1 MAFFELLGGE
11 DPVIIV
17 IDHDNGERSTILF
30 VKHGNCDGIRDAS
43 DLQFGQVFLFT
54 DEVAALLRSISLDH
68 NLTARV
74 GLAGQAEIAL
84 HPDRVDGELADL
96 LLGRRVSRR

>member
-1 MAFFELLGGE
+1 MSFFELLGGE
-11 DPVIIV
+11 DPIIIV
-17 IDHDNGERSTILF
+17 IDHDDGERGTILF
-30 VKHGNCDGIRDAS
+30 VKHGNSDGIRDAS

-54 DEVAALLRSISLDH
+54 DEVASLLRGIALDH

-74 GLAGQAEIAL
+74 GLASQAEVTL

-96 LLGRRVSRR
+96 LLGRRVS